1 MKLEDWLDDLCVRF
15 IINLPHEELGS
26 VERICFQIE
35 EAQWFYEDFI
45 RPLDPSLPSLPL
57 RNFSLL
63 IFQHC
68 PLFAGFPQ
76 DFFSE
81 AFSQFL
87 AYKTR
92 VPVRGAILLNEAMDH
107 VLLVKGWKKNA
118 NWSFPRGKINKDE
131 KDLDCAVREVYEETG
146 YDIKG
151 AGLVPDESE
160 AKYISVTIREQDVG
174 LYVFR
179 SVPMDVD
186 FQPKTRKE
194 ISKVK
199 WYKLA
204 DLPTFKRNKHQEGN
218 GQSLAMN
225 ANKFYMV
232 APFLHELRKWISF
245 QRKRDAI
252 EGRHLAARPAFG
264 EAAAVTEDEQELV
277 DPNASGPVRIIPRP
291 SDLPEVTLSHER
303 PTDVSAHLKAL
314 LNVSN
319 VVPQETKV
327 IPIRS
332 ASTSTDRAK
341 SDALL
346 GLLRSGSNPAT
357 IQNNPPYTPL
367 DRLSQPPL
375 VPQSP
380 RHHNQPPHMLSSMPP
395 PSLLPANTQ
404 AVNPARNATNPTP
417 ASVAPYLQTGDP
429 TFAGLQRHGA
439 SASVVPPASSLPP
452 LNSHAR
458 TLLDA
463 FRSPPMPT
471 ASLQSDNPTKAVQ
484 SPVQQQSGS
493 LYQSTGVS
501 RPEVNARQAS
511 TQHHINLLGLF
522 RQTPPQSNAV
532 EPLGGP
538 SRNQNGPAELSAQP
552 PSSAGV
558 SSQNNHKDLLMQL
571 FKQKGSGPPLPN
583 FAPLQKPSAPIQ
595 ILQRTTQEAQSPMQ
609 GMQRPNLNASQT
621 ESPNSTPKPF
631 QPQILRRPAEAD
643 RQLNGT
649 VQHLLNTPSAPTAN
663 STISHDRRTSQTE
676 TQKRA
681 LLSLFNKQSSAT
693 SHNQTHST
701 IGSPASGAMPSTGS
715 IINPLDEKVEL
726 GPEDVGFTPP
736 PRSRMGSTSTLGSVI
751 TPTVTRTTTASDRAF
766 LLQYLGVAKGN

>member
-327 IPIRS
+327 IPI
-332 ASTSTDRAK
+332 
-341 SDALL
+341 
-346 GLLRSGSNPAT
+346 
-357 IQNNPPYTPL
+357 
-367 DRLSQPPL
+367 
-375 VPQSP
+375 
-380 RHHNQPPHMLSSMPP
+380 SMPP